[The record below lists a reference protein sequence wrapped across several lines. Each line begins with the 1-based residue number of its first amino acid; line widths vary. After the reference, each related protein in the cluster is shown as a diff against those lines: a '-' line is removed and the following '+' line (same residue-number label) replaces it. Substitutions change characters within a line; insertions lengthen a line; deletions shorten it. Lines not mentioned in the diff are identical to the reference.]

1 MELFSHRK
9 LRAGG
14 GREEERRRK
23 GERWREGQGGMK
35 VRGIKRRSEALAAC
49 SLFIFCLSG
58 GGCIIYIGC
67 ETYGEERGEGS

>member
-14 GREEERRRK
+14 GREEEEEERERD

-58 GGCIIYIGC
+58 GG
-67 ETYGEERGEGS
+67 

>member
-1 MELFSHRK
+1 
-9 LRAGG
+9 
-14 GREEERRRK
+14 
-23 GERWREGQGGMK
+23 MK